1 MATIKEKLLLENE
14 KDYNTI
20 FLHREGLFYV
30 AYEHSAWLFHNFVQK
45 FKTKKTFVKSVGD
58 EVVSLG
64 FPASSLEKF
73 SGICRIVKDDNLV
86 RMQLNE
92 CTGSAKDNFVTW
104 KSKQGTDDS
113 KVAES
118 ESAAANDDNIYNM
131 IRNFPVE
138 SKTPVDCMLFLIE
151 IKKMLK

>member
-1 MATIKEKLLLENE
+1 MATIKEKLLLESE

-20 FLHREGLFYV
+20 ILHREGLFYV
-30 AYEHSAWLFHNFVQK
+30 AYEHSAWLFHNFVQN
-45 FKTKKTFVKSVGD
+45 FKTKKTFVKSVGG

-64 FPASSLEKF
+64 FPASSLERF
-73 SGICRIVKDDNLV
+73 SGICRIVTEDNLV
-86 RMQLNE
+86 RMQLND
-92 CTGSAKDNFVTW
+92 CTVSDKDNFETW
-104 KSKQGTDDS
+104 KSKQGTDDC
-113 KVAES
+113 KAAES
-118 ESAAANDDNIYNM
+118 DSTTANCDDIYNM